1 MSPPCSDRVPLTM
14 LGFPRVKL
22 LGAARRRF
30 VAPRTWQAESRGATR
45 CPASLCSAGNGLV
58 RCKRRA
64 GDAGRLPT
72 KVQNACGVRI
82 LEPDPEK
89 WTPVFPRDKR
99 EAFARRSCSDKKI
112 ERDDDSKKCHR
123 ALEGAEMAGLGVDF
137 DQRLSNGRSRQ
148 GSEHIRPPFAVILET
163 ERCCGSW
170 SPKEIPPMAAAA
182 GPSLRAQRPQ
192 KVMPKCCARSHR
204 MRRSISLRRRMRAQ
218 LWSRRSTRM
227 TELQL
232 RDRR

>member
-64 GDAGRLPT
+64 GDAGRLST

-82 LEPDPEK
+82 
-89 WTPVFPRDKR
+89 
-99 EAFARRSCSDKKI
+99 
-112 ERDDDSKKCHR
+112 
-123 ALEGAEMAGLGVDF
+123 LEGAEMAGLGVDF

-163 ERCCGSW
+163 KRSCGSW

-182 GPSLRAQRPQ
+182 LS
-192 KVMPKCCARSHR
+192 
-204 MRRSISLRRRMRAQ
+204 
-218 LWSRRSTRM
+218 
-227 TELQL
+227 ELSNWITHL
-232 RDRR
+232 A